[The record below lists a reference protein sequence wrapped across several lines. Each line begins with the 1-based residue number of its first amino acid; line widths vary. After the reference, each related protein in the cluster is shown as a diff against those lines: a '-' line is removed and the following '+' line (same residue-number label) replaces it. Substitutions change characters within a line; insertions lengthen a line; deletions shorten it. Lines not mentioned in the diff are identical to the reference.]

1 MARKDSGE
9 VRWPHEGGELVEGE
23 AHTFIQGKIHFKVWM
38 FPLYPTRKSYAI
50 KKGVRTKRKDVSFG
64 KGT

>member
-1 MARKDSGE
+1 
-9 VRWPHEGGELVEGE
+9 LVKRE
-23 AHTFIQGKIHFKVWM
+23 AHAFIQGKIHFKVWM